1 MTPEGMK
8 TTQLDQILLNG
19 NNICLVNVTINS
31 FLTFDKLVPGGDGP
45 VDVKAVEN

>member
-19 NNICLVNVTINS
+19 NNICLVS
-31 FLTFDKLVPGGDGP
+31 FAFVVGDIM
-45 VDVKAVEN
+45 DAYDR